1 MNMKTLGLNLSALS
15 VLGGF
20 VAFNINTNTIN
31 TSTPVVAK
39 EGPIEEVCYIENDR
53 GSLNREFCLVETLQD
68 KNGLDFYSITDDE
81 GTTIEVTL
89 WNNGNAQLVH
99 TVTGEKLPATFVE
112 KPGEAILDIN
122 GKTLTFTF

>member
-1 MNMKTLGLNLSALS
+1 MNTKLLGLNLVAVGL
-15 VLGGF
+15 LGGF
-20 VAFNINTNTIN
+20 VVGVTNEN
-31 TSTPVVAK
+31 NNNVTPVVAK
-39 EGPIEEVCYIENDR
+39 EGPVEEVCYLENDR
-53 GSLNREFCLVETLQD
+53 GSLDREFCLVETLQD